1 MWPHKRTQNVKRVHA
16 QEEHFFI
23 AIFQKTKL
31 YMNLCY
37 RFIKLLKGILPMKA
51 YKAYYTTTES

>member
-1 MWPHKRTQNVKRVHA
+1 
-16 QEEHFFI
+16 
-23 AIFQKTKL
+23 
-31 YMNLCY
+31 MNLCY